1 MAHSLE
7 DQYEKAAD
15 VYRQH
20 RSEKNRREYED
31 LRDELSER
39 RQAERADRV
48 GISVTT
54 GQEA

>member
-7 DQYEKAAD
+7 EQYEKAAD
-15 VYRQH
+15 AYRQH
-20 RSEKNRREYED
+20 RSEKNRREFHE
-31 LRDELSER
+31 LRDELAER